1 MKKILFI
8 SELSAGGVERVNY
21 LLAKAF
27 QEKEYEVYF
36 LSVKGIGKDKIFDL
50 DYISLD
56 ASSGKKALFQI
67 VNTIKKINPDFIFTC
82 NHTDTFCSILYTKL
96 INRNCKS
103 IFTVHS
109 VYSSMFKYQ
118 KKRNLIFQHYIPKLI
133 SMYNKCDAIVYVS
146 NGVKFDFKKLYNVS
160 SNKEYVIY
168 NPVFENMPNSK
179 KNDKLFHNPLK
190 LVTVGRLEKEKR
202 QDVLI
207 ETIAELKKHG
217 VDAELYLYGEGSLQ
231 EYLIDLSMELKVEN
245 KVFFKGFST
254 DIFTEYLKYDIFVFS
269 SEFES
274 FGNVI
279 VEAMA
284 VGLPVIVNDC
294 PVGPRE
300 ILKSGEFGGM
310 VENNSSSCFT
320 EKILELVNNTD
331 INLLIEKAKRETL
344 QYSNKAVVKKYIEI
358 LSKI

>member
-27 QEKEYEVYF
+27 KQESYEVYF
-36 LSVKGIGKDKIFDL
+36 LSVKGIGKDQITDL

-56 ASSGKKALFQI
+56 AVSGKKAI
-67 VNTIKKINPDFIFTC
+67 VKIICTIKRINPDYIFTC
-82 NHTDTFCSILYTKL
+82 NHTDTFCSVIYTKL
-96 INRNCKS
+96 INKNCKS

-109 VYSSMFKYQ
+109 VYSSMFKYR
-118 KKRNLIFQHYIPKLI
+118 KKRQLILQHYIPKILHL
-133 SMYNKCDAIVYVS
+133 YNKCDAIVYVS
-146 NGVKFDFKKLYNVS
+146 NGVKQDFKTLYKIIS
-160 SNKEYVIY
+160 EKEYVVY
-168 NPVFENMPNSK
+168 NPVFETMPIEK
-179 KNDKLFHNPLK
+179 KQKVLFHNPLK
-190 LVTVGRLEKEKR
+190 LVTVGRLEEEKR

-207 ETIAELKKHG
+207 KTVAELKKHG
-217 VDAELYLYGEGSLQ
+217 IESELYIYGEGSLRGNLK
-231 EYLIDLSMELKVEN
+231 ELSKEFNVEN
-245 KVFFKGFST
+245 QVFLQGFST
-254 DIFTEYLKYDIFVFS
+254 DIFSEYLKYDVFVFS

-300 ILKSGEFGGM
+300 ILKNGKYGKLVKKNE
-310 VENNSSSCFT
+310 EACFT
-320 EKILELVNNTD
+320 EKIIELIDDGN
-331 INLLIEKAKRETL
+331 IISLIEKGKKEVF
-344 QYSNKAVVKKYIEI
+344 QYSSKEVIKRYIEI
-358 LSKI
+358 LLKI